1 MKLFKQLLVAPA
13 ALGLLAPISAS
24 ASEVNFD
31 AISSYSKDVVE
42 VDSNSFKPLSSN
54 ETLLSGGEG
63 LVDSHD
69 HDGSFSETTTASFGV
84 DMLLSAVDEGKT
96 YDADGNAVSGNF
108 EKLGFD
114 YQMGIGLETSF
125 TGEDSLSATIDI
137 GNGSTA
143 GASSDGLNF
152 DSTGDVLTLDGLTY
166 TFPVGGATV
175 MVGDNTDISGV
186 YSGACAYSAFTDYMG
201 NCGTGNSVGVGGNGA
216 TAAMSYAFDSGF
228 TLAGGI
234 SSTPTSILTEE
245 GADTF
250 GIEAAYSG
258 DSYSVAVA
266 YADAETTTYWGI
278 NGTYAFDFATLS
290 AGVESADADGSD
302 TATGFMVG
310 LSFAEVGPGSLDVGM
325 GTTGNFA
332 DSDPEYYIYEA
343 SYAYPVNDGM
353 TITPGVF
360 VREQAGDDQTGIA
373 VKTSF
378 SF

>member
-1 MKLFKQLLVAPA
+1 MKLFQQLLVAPA
-13 ALGLLAPISAS
+13 ALGLLSPLYAIAS
-24 ASEVNFD
+24 DVNLD
-31 AISSYSKDVVE
+31 AISKYSEDNLEIDGNLFKQ
-42 VDSNSFKPLSSN
+42 NSPN
-54 ETLLSGGEG
+54 NTLLSGGEG
-63 LVDSHD
+63 LVEDDNFS
-69 HDGSFSETTTASFGV
+69 GGFSETTTASFGV
-84 DMLLSAVDEGKT
+84 DFLVGAVDGASSEAT
-96 YDADGNAVSGNF
+96 AFS
-108 EKLGFD
+108 

-125 TGEDSLSATIDI
+125 TGEDALSATIDI
-137 GNGSTA
+137 GNGS
-143 GASSDGLNF
+143 GAAASADGLNF

-245 GADTF
+245 GTDTF
-250 GIEAAYSG
+250 GLEAAYSG

-266 YADAETTTYWGI
+266 YSDAETTTYWGI

-290 AGVESADADGSD
+290 AGVESADPDGSD

-332 DSDPEYYIYEA
+332 DGDEEYYIYEA
-343 SYAYPVNDGM
+343 SYAYPVNDGI

>member
-1 MKLFKQLLVAPA
+1 MKLFKSLLVAPA
-13 ALGLLAPISAS
+13 TLGLLAPLSVTANELNLNDVS
-24 ASEVNFD
+24 GYSSSEEIQNINEFNPAEELAVTNSRVDGLEARFNNFE
-31 AISSYSKDVVE
+31 A
-42 VDSNSFKPLSSN
+42 
-54 ETLLSGGEG
+54 GG
-63 LVDSHD
+63 
-69 HDGSFSETTTASFGV
+69 FSETTTASFGV
-84 DMLLSAVDEGKT
+84 DMLVGAVDGGTSEAAT
-96 YDADGNAVSGNF
+96 
-108 EKLGFD
+108 FD

-137 GNGSTA
+137 GN
-143 GASSDGLNF
+143 ASSAVGGADGLNF

-166 TFPVGGATV
+166 TFPLGGATV

-216 TAAMSYAFDSGF
+216 TAAISYAFDSGF

-245 GADTF
+245 GTDTF
-250 GIEAAYSG
+250 GLEAAYSG
-258 DSYSVAVA
+258 DSYAVSVA

-310 LSFAEVGPGSLDVGM
+310 LSFAEVGAGSLDIGM

-332 DSDPEYYIYEA
+332 DSDTEYYIYEA

-360 VREQAGDDQTGIA
+360 VREQSGDDQTGIA

>member
-1 MKLFKQLLVAPA
+1 MKLFKSLLVAPA
-13 ALGLLAPISAS
+13 TLGLLAPMSVTANELNLNDVSGYSSSEEIQNISEFNPAEELAVTNS
-24 ASEVNFD
+24 RVDGLEARFNNFE
-31 AISSYSKDVVE
+31 A
-42 VDSNSFKPLSSN
+42 
-54 ETLLSGGEG
+54 GG
-63 LVDSHD
+63 
-69 HDGSFSETTTASFGV
+69 FSETTTASFGV
-84 DMLLSAVDEGKT
+84 DMLVGAVDGATSEVAT
-96 YDADGNAVSGNF
+96 
-108 EKLGFD
+108 FD

-137 GNGSTA
+137 GN
-143 GASSDGLNF
+143 ASSVAGGADGLNF
-152 DSTGDVLTLDGLTY
+152 DSTGDALVLDGLTY
-166 TFPVGGATV
+166 TFPMGGATV

-245 GADTF
+245 GTDTF
-250 GIEAAYSG
+250 GLEAAYSG

-266 YADAETTTYWGI
+266 YSDAETTTYWGI

-332 DSDPEYYIYEA
+332 DGDEEYYIYEA
-343 SYAYPVNDGM
+343 SYAYPVNDGV

-360 VREQAGDDQTGIA
+360 VREQSGDDQTGIA

>member
-13 ALGLLAPISAS
+13 AIGLLAPISAN

-31 AISSYSKDVVE
+31 AISSYSKNVVE
-42 VDSNSFKPLSSN
+42 VDSNSFKPLSLK

-84 DMLLSAVDEGKT
+84 DMLVGAVDGGSTEAAT
-96 YDADGNAVSGNF
+96 
-108 EKLGFD
+108 FD

-137 GNGSTA
+137 GN
-143 GASSDGLNF
+143 ASSAVGGTDGLNF
-152 DSTGDVLTLDGLTY
+152 DSTSDQLKLDGLTY

-175 MVGDNTDISGV
+175 MVGDNTDISAV
-186 YSGACAYSAFTDYMG
+186 YSGACAYSSFTDYMG
-201 NCGTGNSVGVGGNGA
+201 NCGTGNSVGVGGKGA

-234 SSTPTSILTEE
+234 SSEPTKILTEE
-245 GADTF
+245 GVDIF

-258 DSYSVAVA
+258 DSYGVSVA
-266 YADAETTTYWGI
+266 YSDAETTTYWGI

-310 LSFAEVGPGSLDVGM
+310 LSFAEVGPGSLDIGI
-325 GTTGNFA
+325 GTAANYTSA
-332 DSDPEYYIYEA
+332 DTEYYIYEA

-360 VREQAGDDQTGIA
+360 VREQSGDDQTGIA
-373 VKTSF
+373 IKTSF

>member
-24 ASEVNFD
+24 ASEVNFE
-31 AISSYSKDVVE
+31 AISSYSGDVVE
-42 VDSNSFKPLSSN
+42 VDSNSFKSLSSK

-84 DMLLSAVDEGKT
+84 DFLLSAVDEGKT
-96 YDADGNAVSGNF
+96 YDANGAAVSGNF

-143 GASSDGLNF
+143 GASADGLNF
-152 DSTGDVLTLDGLTY
+152 DSTSDALTLDGLTY

-175 MVGDNTDISGV
+175 MVGDNTDISAV

-216 TAAMSYAFDSGF
+216 TAAMSYAFDGGF

-234 SSTPTSILTEE
+234 SSTPTSIMTEE
-245 GADTF
+245 GTDTF
-250 GIEAAYSG
+250 GIEAAYAG
-258 DSYSVAVA
+258 DSYAVSVA
-266 YADAETTTYWGI
+266 YTDAEATTYWGI

-310 LSFAEVGPGSLDVGM
+310 LSFAEVGPGSLDIGM
-325 GTTGNFA
+325 GTTGNFK
-332 DSDPEYYIYEA
+332 DSDTEYYIYEA
-343 SYAYPVNDGM
+343 SYAYPVNDGV
-353 TITPGVF
+353 TITPGVY

>member
-31 AISSYSKDVVE
+31 AISSYSDDVVE
-42 VDSNSFKPLSSN
+42 VDSNSFKSLSSN
-54 ETLLSGGEG
+54 ETLISGGEG

-69 HDGSFSETTTASFGV
+69 HDGSFSETTTATFSV
-84 DMLLSAVDEGKT
+84 DMLVGAVDTDITG
-96 YDADGNAVSGNF
+96 VS
-108 EKLGFD
+108 EAATFD

-137 GNGSTA
+137 GN
-143 GASSDGLNF
+143 ASSVVGGADGLNF

-201 NCGTGNSVGVGGNGA
+201 NCGTGNSNGVGGNGV

-228 TLAGGI
+228 SLAGGI
-234 SSTPTSILTEE
+234 SSETSSILTEE
-245 GADTF
+245 GSDVF
-250 GIEAAYSG
+250 GIEAAYTA
-258 DSYSVAVA
+258 DSYGVSVG
-266 YADAETTTYWGI
+266 YSDNESSTFWGI
-278 NGTYAFDFATLS
+278 NGNYAFDFATLS
-290 AGVESADADGSD
+290 VGVESEDTGS
-302 TATGFMVG
+302 TTKEGYFVG
-310 LSFAEVGPGSLDVGM
+310 LSFPEVGAGSLDIGM

-332 DSDPEYYIYEA
+332 DGDTEYYTYEA
-343 SYAYPVNDGM
+343 SYAYPLNDSV
-353 TITPGVF
+353 TITPGVYI
-360 VREQAGDDQTGIA
+360 VEAATDVTGVA

>member
-31 AISSYSKDVVE
+31 AISSYSQDELE
-42 VDSNSFKPLSSN
+42 VDSNSFKPLSSK

-96 YDADGNAVSGNF
+96 YDSDGNAVSGNF

-137 GNGSTA
+137 GNASTA
-143 GASSDGLNF
+143 GAGPDGLNF
-152 DSTGDVLTLDGLTY
+152 DSTGDALALDGLTY
-166 TFPVGGATV
+166 TFPVGGSTV

-186 YSGACAYSAFTDYMG
+186 YTGACAYSAFTDYMG

-216 TAAMSYAFDSGF
+216 TAAMSYAFDGGF
-228 TLAGGI
+228 SLAGGI
-234 SSTPTSILTEE
+234 SSEPTQIMTEE
-245 GADTF
+245 GSDIF
-250 GIEAAYSG
+250 GIEAAYTG
-258 DSYSVAVA
+258 DSYGVSVA
-266 YADAETTTYWGI
+266 YSDAETTTYWGI
-278 NGTYAFDFATLS
+278 NGTYSFDFATLS

-325 GTTGNFA
+325 GTTGNFSDA
-332 DSDPEYYIYEA
+332 DTEYYIYEA
-343 SYAYPVNDGM
+343 SYAYPVNDGV

-360 VREQAGDDQTGIA
+360 IREQAGDDQTGVA